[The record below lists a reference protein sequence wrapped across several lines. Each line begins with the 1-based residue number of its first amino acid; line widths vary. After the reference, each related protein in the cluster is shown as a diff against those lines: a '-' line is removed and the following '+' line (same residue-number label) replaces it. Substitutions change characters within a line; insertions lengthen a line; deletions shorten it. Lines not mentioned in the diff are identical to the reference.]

1 MTASVSVRSMA
12 TVKAHKRAAIDV
24 KISFSFKSKPSYAL
38 YESVRSFIT
47 PRSTKSIFPCAS
59 DISTAAGLAILWRT
73 ELFQSK
79 ASAVS
84 TLRKHFKQE
93 ESISEI
99 RVEDCNDIEK
109 ESLEKS
115 ECNSMERTDVAR
127 PSCRQD
133 NSIKDIGIC
142 ASQNGSVASQVILEN
157 QDIGSGD
164 SQSSGSVAQSQISMA
179 HVSNVISFRLESWK
193 AEMPAEDLLL
203 FIRQKASE
211 AVIDVQSTEKGH
223 LDIKIKCVWKSSMH
237 SNTIRRHIHAT
248 LPTQSRKLKIFIHTM
263 DRETVGSAYVNMP
276 VQTEGSKRWL
286 QYSLD
291 KCAAY
296 EMTLSEL
303 ASRIRASAVDEE
315 KRLLACITRKHYKAD
330 CQRKLVLIINLA
342 DAVARNCSDSH
353 AYGPSTK
360 AQIDPSGIQEAR
372 AETES
377 VPASV
382 PGAPPATSSPPP
394 TRRCLG
400 FSSDAGAA
408 ASCAAPIDRDSAPN
422 STDAASAG
430 MIMTSLIPMP
440 RCRADL
446 CAGFI
451 V

>member
-1 MTASVSVRSMA
+1 MA
-12 TVKAHKRAAIDV
+12 TIQAHRRPSIDV
-24 KISFSFKSKPSYAL
+24 KISVSFASAAL
-38 YESVRSFIT
+38 YEDLKSFIT
-47 PRSTKSIFPCAS
+47 ARGTQSIFLCAS
-59 DISTAAGLAILWRT
+59 DIATQAGLTILLRT
-73 ELFQSK
+73 ECFKSK
-79 ASAVS
+79 GTVAS
-84 TLRKHFKQE
+84 TLRNRYKSKDGIAFDV
-93 ESISEI
+93 EI
-99 RVEDCNDIEK
+99 CNEIEK

-115 ECNSMERTDVAR
+115 EYHSMARTDATR
-127 PSCRQD
+127 PSCQQD

-142 ASQNGSVASQVILEN
+142 ASQNGSVPSQVILEN

-179 HVSNVISFRLESWK
+179 HVSNVISFRLASWK

-211 AVIDVQSTEKGH
+211 AVIDVTSTEEGH

-237 SNTIRRHIHAT
+237 STTIRRHIQAT
-248 LPTQSRKLKIFIHTM
+248 LPSQYRKLKIFIHTM
-263 DRETVGSAYVNMP
+263 DRQTVRSAYVNMP

-330 CQRKLVLIINLA
+330 CQRKLLLIINLA

>member
-164 SQSSGSVAQSQISMA
+164 SQSSGSVAQSMA
-179 HVSNVISFRLESWK
+179 HVSNLILFRLESWK
-193 AEMPAEDLLL
+193 AETPAEDLLL

-211 AVIDVQSTEKGH
+211 AVIDVTSTEEGH
-223 LDIKIKCVWKSSMH
+223 LDINIKCVWKSSMH
-237 SNTIRRHIHAT
+237 STTIRRHIQAT
-248 LPTQSRKLKIFIHTM
+248 LPSQYRKLKIHTM
-263 DRETVGSAYVNMP
+263 DRQTVRSAYVNMP

-296 EMTLSEL
+296 EMTLSEM

-330 CQRKLVLIINLA
+330 CQRKLLLIINLA
-342 DAVARNCSDSH
+342 DAVARKCSDSH

>member
-164 SQSSGSVAQSQISMA
+164 SQSSGSVAQTQISMA

-193 AEMPAEDLLL
+193 AETPAEDLLL

-211 AVIDVQSTEKGH
+211 AVIDVTSTEEGH

-330 CQRKLVLIINLA
+330 CQRKLLLLINLA